1 MNLAKAIGVGALSL
15 LAIGGWKMFSNFSG
29 RKRLPT
35 KEETHEILETVRQEF
50 YPILIKIADF
60 VAKELAP
67 RGSPPDEN
75 EKLVMLDPEIKK
87 AIEKLNEK
95 IYHKYSESEVKEA
108 TERLFKEDGDIIH
121 QKTEFRE

>member
-1 MNLAKAIGVGALSL
+1 M
-15 LAIGGWKMFSNFSG
+15 
-29 RKRLPT
+29 
-35 KEETHEILETVRQEF
+35 ETVRREF

-67 RGSPPDEN
+67 KGISPEDNEN
-75 EKLVMLDPEIKK
+75 LVMLDPEIKK

-108 TERLFKEDGDIIH
+108 TERLYKEDGDIIH
-121 QKTEFRE
+121 QKIEFREEYKKSLLGVRPEREMTISRKIKKEKVLEAVKAILQGSCETI